1 MAFEKLTNNL
11 KGLTDN
17 GQEYAK
23 VTAEY
28 YKLSLFKNGMRGL
41 VSSANLAL
49 RATFGLIAMMFFSIG
64 LSIVIG
70 ESLDSLSVGFFIVG
84 GIYLVIFFL
93 VFLFAAKPLETMLLK
108 KYSKLAFSDDSLPDV
123 SPVAPV
129 ATQNINTDER
139 I

>member
-28 YKLSLFKNGMRGL
+28 YKLSVFKNGMQGL
-41 VSSANLAL
+41 VGAANLGI

-64 LSIVIG
+64 LAIVIG
-70 ESLDSLSVGFFIVG
+70 ESLDSLSSGFFIVG
-84 GIYLVIFFL
+84 GGYLVIFFL
-93 VFLFAAKPLETMLLK
+93 ILLFAAKPLETMLLK
-108 KYSKLAFSDDSLPDV
+108 KYSKLAFSKDSLPDV
-123 SPVAPV
+123 SPVASV
-129 ATQNINTDER
+129 ATKNINTDER

>member
-41 VSSANLAL
+41 VSGANLAL

-70 ESLDSLSVGFFIVG
+70 ESLDSLSAGFFIVG

-93 VFLFAAKPLETMLLK
+93 IFLFAAKPLETMLLK
-108 KYSKLAFSDDSLPDV
+108 KYSKLAFSEDSISKA
-123 SPVAPV
+123 SPLAPV
-129 ATQNINTDER
+129 VTNKADTNER